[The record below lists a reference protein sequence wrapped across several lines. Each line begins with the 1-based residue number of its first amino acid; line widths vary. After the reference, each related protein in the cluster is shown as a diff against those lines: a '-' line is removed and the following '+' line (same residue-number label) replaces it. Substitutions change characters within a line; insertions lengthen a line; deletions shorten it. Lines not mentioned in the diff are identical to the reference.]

1 MENSATDKKKWLQK
15 VRDKV
20 RNGAIKLALVS
31 ATLTGSG
38 SAPAAPLP
46 SSSPKSPN
54 TETVTPPKPTS
65 HVITAEEMQELMADN
80 LIASHKNTAG
90 NFNLSGRKWTEEEL
104 QMIGQCPLSEKV
116 IDTAQD
122 YAKRGAPKK
131 GQQTYC
137 LGAVKSF
144 FSRNGITIDAQRFAY
159 RAVEGL
165 QNNEHFTEL
174 EVDMKKTHSLP
185 DGALM
190 AWEKGTTRYGHIAMK
205 VGSKEYCD
213 FVYNLRTH
221 NRRGSTGQRYGKLH
235 VFILKDMVFSEEL
248 TEKLIA
254 EGRLKENIRKHT
266 LAQLK
271 INNMKSLLDTNIVPS
286 VTSNLEDIK
295 ISAPVTSNNIR
306 TDGKPKQQYIAN
318 LVRQQRQKD

>member
-1 MENSATDKKKWLQK
+1 MENSGTDKKKWLQK
-15 VRDKV
+15 VRDKI
-20 RNGAIKLALVS
+20 RNGAIRLALLS
-31 ATLTGSG
+31 TTLTGSG
-38 SAPAAPLP
+38 SAPAATTP
-46 SSSPKSPN
+46 SPTKNDNRTEHVVPARQSSQL
-54 TETVTPPKPTS
+54 
-65 HVITAEEMQELMADN
+65 ITAEEMQDLIADN
-80 LIASHKNTAG
+80 LVASHKNTAG
-90 NFNLSGRKWTEEEL
+90 NFDLNGRKWSEEEL
-104 QMIGQCPLSEKV
+104 QMIGQCPLSEKI

-122 YAKRGAPKK
+122 NAKRGAPKR

-144 FSRNGITIDAQRFAY
+144 FSQNGITIDAQRFAY

-174 EVDMKKTHSLP
+174 EVDMNKTHSLP

-221 NRRGSTGQRYGKLH
+221 NRRGSTGQRYGKMH

-248 TEKLIA
+248 TEKLVA
-254 EGRLKENIRKHT
+254 EGRLKENIRKQA
-266 LAQLK
+266 LAQVK
-271 INNMKSLLDTNIVPS
+271 INNMKSLLDSNAVPS
-286 VTSNLEDIK
+286 VTGSLKDIK
-295 ISAPVTSNNIR
+295 LSAPVTSNNIR
-306 TDGKPKQQYIAN
+306 NDGSSKQQYI
-318 LVRQQRQKD
+318 LVKKQRQKD